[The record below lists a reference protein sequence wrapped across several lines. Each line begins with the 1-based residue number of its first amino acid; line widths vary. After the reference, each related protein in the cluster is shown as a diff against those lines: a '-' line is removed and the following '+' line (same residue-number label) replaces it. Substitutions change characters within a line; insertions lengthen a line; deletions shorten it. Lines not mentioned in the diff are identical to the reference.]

1 MPNHYFKSKCDMEK
15 WIAVS
20 TCQVDEYIQHA
31 DAPGISLLT
40 GVLVD
45 MTKIARTI
53 QDRNNWAEFRTFSKS
68 QFKRLCT
75 RYKQINMGTLEE
87 TMKCIEGDTPIPQDL
102 EDVIKQR
109 VEFWRQT
116 LLSAEEFNLER
127 DIQARLEQIYDT
139 GGYFLTVLGG
149 RHIEGR
155 STPDLPRTK
164 PNTY

>member
-1 MPNHYFKSKCDMEK
+1 MPEHYDKWKCDMEK

-20 TCQVDEYIQHA
+20 TCAIDEYIQHA
-31 DAPGISLLT
+31 DAQGITPLT

-45 MTKIARTI
+45 MTKIARKI
-53 QDRNNWAEFRTFSKS
+53 QDQNNWAEFRTFCKI
-68 QFKRLCT
+68 QFKHLCT
-75 RYKQINMGTLEE
+75 RYNQINIDTLEE
-87 TMKCIEGDTPIPQDL
+87 TIKCIEGDTPIPQDL
-102 EDVIKQR
+102 QDVIKQR

-127 DIQARLEQIYDT
+127 DIQIRLVQIHET
-139 GGYFLTVLGG
+139 GGYFLTVLPG
-149 RHIEGR
+149 RHIDGR